1 MGKKLTKEEFKER
14 VFQCVGD
21 KYSVK
26 GEYQGKTKP
35 VLMHCDVHDVDFTV
49 TAECYMR
56 GRKDVR
62 GSCPECHEEL
72 MNEKFKDNRTDVECA
87 YCGKSFVKSNSTLLN
102 SQSGMY
108 FCCREHKDLA
118 QRLESGKQFDYLRPS
133 HYGVEQSTQYR
144 ALAFRSYPHQC
155 AICGYHDDD
164 DISLLDVHHIDSDRE
179 NNDLDNLIILCP
191 NCHRKLTLKKYIL
204 VDRNQI
210 IKNDSLE

>member
-1 MGKKLTKEEFKER
+1 
-14 VFQCVGD
+14 
-21 KYSVK
+21 
-26 GEYQGKTKP
+26 
-35 VLMHCDVHDVDFTV
+35 
-49 TAECYMR
+49 MR
-56 GRKDVR
+56 GSRDIR
-62 GSCPECHEEL
+62 SSCPICSEE
-72 MNEKFKDNRTDVECA
+72 NKNKRFEKNRVELICS
-87 YCGKSFVKSNSTLLN
+87 YCGESFVRSKSHLENSK
-102 SQSGMY
+102 SGLY